1 MRELAGNLV
10 TGVLAVIVCEVC
22 LKIRQ
27 YVLKLDSLSQSWTI
41 CSLVFLTK
49 DERACMQSCYGRLGS
64 DLVWSMSQDQT
75 VCLKVGQPVSKLDD
89 LLIGILDKR

>member
-10 TGVLAVIVCEVC
+10 TGILAVIVCEVC
-22 LKIRQ
+22 YKIRQ
-27 YVLKLDSLSQSWTI
+27 YVSKLDSLSKSWTI

-64 DLVWSMSQDQT
+64 DLDYRRFRVKKS
-75 VCLKVGQPVSKLDD
+75 VSIVEVSDCCS
-89 LLIGILDKR
+89 